1 MTTLGQ
7 TEGRGFFPP
16 RIFFHSTTGGTFWCK
31 GGKREREARRERG
44 REREGDK
51 QCTHSRLRPALSLP
65 PASHNSI
72 VFLLQ
77 RKTQLQL
84 NLDVER
90 VTTVSKKSCS
100 VMEWEESWS
109 FIYLFGF
116 LINSDSNFSSSLQ
129 NEIDRKVDE
138 NWSTKFYENAE
149 TSRPVQ
155 ERFQKN
161 SWFFKMRRWFFFQE
175 TEAQNP
181 YWLKKRKKTF
191 WLKKKFRSSNRAQ
204 DGFAARCSQLDEREL
219 GNLEAQDPELVEKLS
234 GKFGSGP
241 GPEPADPH
249 LLGQRL
255 GGSVSN
261 KKSEP
266 IEHPK
271 LFKMTFHRFI
281 FWTIVI
287 ELNKCLGPGINNS
300 FEALELSPT

>member
-1 MTTLGQ
+1 MKRRWQ
-7 TEGRGFFPP
+7 PSDKQREGDSFHRGFFL
-16 RIFFHSTTGGTFWCK
+16 HSTTGGTFWCK

-161 SWFFKMRRWFFFQE
+161 SWFFKMRRWFFFKRQK
-175 TEAQNP
+175 
-181 YWLKKRKKTF
+181 LKRHF
-191 WLKKKFRSSNRAQ
+191 DWKKKKNFLTEKKVSKLEPSSRWFRCKVFTARRTRARKSWSPRS
-204 DGFAARCSQLDEREL
+204 GARRKTVRKVQFRARTRACWL
-219 GNLEAQDPELVEKLS
+219 AP
-234 GKFGSGP
+234 
-241 GPEPADPH
+241 
-249 LLGQRL
+249 
-255 GGSVSN
+255 
-261 KKSEP
+261 
-266 IEHPK
+266 
-271 LFKMTFHRFI
+271 
-281 FWTIVI
+281 
-287 ELNKCLGPGINNS
+287 LGPTPRW
-300 FEALELSPT
+300 LCLK